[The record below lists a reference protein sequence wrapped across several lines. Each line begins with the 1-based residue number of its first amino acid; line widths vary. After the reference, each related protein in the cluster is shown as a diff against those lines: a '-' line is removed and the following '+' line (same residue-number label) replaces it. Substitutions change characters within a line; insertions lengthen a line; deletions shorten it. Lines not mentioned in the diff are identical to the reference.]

1 MSIYRI
7 GLFAVVGVT
16 LAVLI
21 RQWKAEFLPLLRL
34 TLTAAFAAAIVSIA
48 APLVTYLKTLTE
60 SAGIEGYAEFL
71 FKALGITILTQCCAD
86 LCRESGESGI
96 ANGVELAGK
105 AEILVLALP
114 LIAEIL
120 STARELLSLAS

>member
-34 TLTAAFAAAIVSIA
+34 TLTAAFAAAIASIA
-48 APLVTYLKTLTE
+48 APLVAYLKTLTE

-105 AEILVLALP
+105 TEILVLALP